1 MRATIIARMDSTSDK
16 SAPARRRIRS
26 IEVGFRVIHALLSA
40 QRPTPLRDI
49 AAAAGMP
56 PSKAHLYLAS
66 FVREGMAFQDQETG
80 YYGLGPFA
88 VQLGLS
94 AIRQLSI
101 VDEARSYLRQLADRT
116 GCGAYLSI
124 LGETGPAIV
133 SKADGIRHGA
143 LSVQLGYVLPL
154 SSSATGQIFL
164 AYLPPARK
172 AALLDREYATAS
184 TDDEAHI
191 PRKKLDAVLAKV
203 LKQGF
208 TTTAGQVNANFVAA
222 AAPVFDHNG
231 DIAATL
237 TVLGPDKYLSSG
249 RLKECVAD
257 LLEMAAGLSR
267 AMGAPDPDEA
277 RIKKPSRPT

>member
-1 MRATIIARMDSTSDK
+1 MNAASDK
-16 SAPARRRIRS
+16 GSPGRRRIRS
-26 IEVGFRVIHALLSA
+26 IEVGFRVIHALLAA

-49 AAAAGMP
+49 AAAAGMT

-66 FVREGMAFQDQETG
+66 FVREGMAFQDPETG
-80 YYGLGPFA
+80 HYGLGPFA
-88 VQLGLS
+88 VRLGLS

-101 VDEARSYLRQLADRT
+101 VDEARSYLRQLSDRT

-143 LSVQLGYVLPL
+143 LSVQHGYVLPL
-154 SSSATGQIFL
+154 TSSATGQIFL
-164 AYLPPARK
+164 AYLAPARRT
-172 AALLDREYATAS
+172 ALLDRDYANAS
-184 TDDEAHI
+184 ADDDSYV
-191 PRKKLDAVLAKV
+191 PRKKLDVVLAKV
-203 LKQGF
+203 LKLGF
-208 TTTAGQVNANFVAA
+208 ATTAGQVNANFVAA

-237 TVLGPDKYLSSG
+237 TVLGPDKYLAG
-249 RLKECVAD
+249 GKLKESVTA

-267 AMGAPDPDEA
+267 AIGAPGPDEP
-277 RIKKPSRPT
+277 RLKKPSRPI